1 MPHVRTC
8 LWFADRA
15 EEAVAFYTS
24 LLPDSRVEG
33 TDRPAPDAPPVLVHF
48 TVAGVPYTA
57 LQAGEGP
64 KHSPAASIEVE
75 LDGQAEADAL
85 YDRLL
90 EAGGVEDRCGWITDP
105 WGISWQV
112 IPHGVHEAL
121 FGRDPAANE
130 RAYEAMMEMKRLD
143 VAAMR
148 AAAEGQGVT
157 AGEEA

>member
-8 LWFADRA
+8 LWFADPA

-33 TDRPAPDAPPVLVHF
+33 MHRPAPDAPPVLVHF
-48 TVAGVPYTA
+48 TLAGVPYTA

-75 LDGQAEADAL
+75 LDSQAEADAL
-85 YDRLL
+85 YDRLI

-112 IPHGVHEAL
+112 IPCGVHEAL
-121 FGRDPAANE
+121 FGPDPAANA
-130 RAYEAMMEMKRLD
+130 RAYEAMLGMRRLD
-143 VAAMR
+143 LGALR
-148 AAAEGQGVT
+148 AAAREQGMT